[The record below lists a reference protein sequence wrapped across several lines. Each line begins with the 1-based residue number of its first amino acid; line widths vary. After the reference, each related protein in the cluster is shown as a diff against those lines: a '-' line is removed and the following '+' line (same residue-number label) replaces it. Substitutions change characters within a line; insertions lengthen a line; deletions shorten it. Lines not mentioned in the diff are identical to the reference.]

1 MISYPQRDPDRGGY
15 IIGMSIHSQR
25 VERLRRD
32 VFSSATRM
40 YYKKWHYLEETDKLW
55 VSEVHIWA
63 LEYTFAPNPP
73 PVEVF
78 PLCVYSFSYNLRKN
92 IWLF

>member
-15 IIGMSIHSQR
+15 IIGTSIHSQR

-32 VFSSATRM
+32 VFSSVTRM
-40 YYKKWHYLEETDKLW
+40 YYKKCHYLEEIDKLW

-63 LEYTFAPNPP
+63 LEYTLAPNPP

-78 PLCVYSFSYNLRKN
+78 PRCVYSFSYNLRKN